1 LNRTAQ
7 TVRTASALAWLA
19 LAAAGIACHSP
30 RPVTAENPVN
40 VLVIML
46 DTVRV
51 DRLSTYG
58 YERPVSPHLDAL
70 AGEGV
75 RFDRFFSSSS
85 WTLPA
90 HASLFTGL
98 YPARHGATQENL
110 ELGRE
115 HVTLAERFAQAGYST
130 FAASSNSVVSEASG
144 LARGYSEFV
153 EAFRP
158 AVYER
163 FGGERH
169 LNRAAFAEFL
179 DERPRDHPFFAFLNF
194 VEPHLPYNPPGPVRS
209 RFLREGYAESDVERA
224 VKLRMKDHYLLPAG
238 LPPETL
244 HILSDLYDAEIALLD
259 GHLGSLIDDL
269 RARQLLE
276 GTLIVVLSDHGEN
289 LGDHGHLA
297 HVFSIHNTLLH
308 VPLVVRFPDGDLA
321 GTVRA
326 DVAEIRDL
334 YPTLLRYCGIPF
346 EDRGYGRD
354 LFAPDTGASGAV
366 AVSEYYYPEQVLSIF
381 SKDELTSRAGR
392 FDRFRRRLRSA
403 QDDRYKLVWD
413 STGKRSLFS
422 VASGADEERD
432 LAAEPGYTAIVVRLD
447 GLLLDAL
454 GPPEDLT
461 RDETLR
467 GFDDRI
473 EDEELIEQLRALGY
487 VR

>member
-1 LNRTAQ
+1 M
-7 TVRTASALAWLA
+7 SALAWLA
-19 LAAAGIACHSP
+19 LAAAGTACHSP

-58 YERPVSPHLDAL
+58 YERQVSPHLDAL

-110 ELGRE
+110 ELRRE

-130 FAASSNSVVSEASG
+130 FGASSNSVVSEDSG

-194 VEPHLPYNPPGPVRS
+194 VEPHLPYNPPRPVRS

-244 HILSDLYDAEIALLD
+244 RILSDLYDAEIALLD
-259 GHLGSLIDDL
+259 AHLGSLIDDL

-354 LFAPDTGASGAV
+354 LFAPDAGASGAV

-381 SKDELTSRAGR
+381 SKDELTSRAGH

-403 QDDRYKLVWD
+403 QDDRHKLVWD

-422 VASGADEERD
+422 VAPDADEERD
-432 LAAEPGYTAIVVRLD
+432 LALEPEYTAIVVRLD

-454 GPPEDLT
+454 GPPEDLI